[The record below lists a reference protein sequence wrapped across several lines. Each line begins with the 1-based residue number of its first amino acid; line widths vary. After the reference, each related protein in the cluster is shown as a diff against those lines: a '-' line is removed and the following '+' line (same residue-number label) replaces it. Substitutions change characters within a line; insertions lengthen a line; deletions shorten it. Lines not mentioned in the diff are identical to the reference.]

1 MSEMVGKLVSFLIIL
16 LFDLKPHS
24 LIGGLEICNI
34 SFSSM
39 TILVN
44 IVCYSTLLFYVANLE
59 IISWPGKQ
67 VEEAWYISV
76 QKN

>member
-1 MSEMVGKLVSFLIIL
+1 MSGMVGKLVRFLIIL
-16 LFDLKPHS
+16 LFGLKHHF
-24 LIGGLEICNI
+24 LIGGIEICNI

-39 TILVN
+39 IILVN
-44 IVCYSTLLFYVANLE
+44 IFCYSTLLFYVANLE

-67 VEEAWYISV
+67 VEEAWYILV

>member
-16 LFDLKPHS
+16 LVGLKPHS

-39 TILVN
+39 TSLVN
-44 IVCYSTLLFYVANLE
+44 IFCYSTLLFYVADFE
-59 IISWPGKQ
+59 IISWSGKWE
-67 VEEAWYISV
+67 EEAWYVSV
-76 QKN
+76 HLN